1 MNETT
6 TYTEAQTSP
15 GFARTVILPIAA
27 ATVALVIAV
36 IGALI
41 VRGESDIDG
50 INFFVESLSGG
61 AARQLGGLSVIAP
74 LGFAFGAGLAA
85 AFNPCGFAMLPA
97 YMGLYLGVGDEDNP
111 SFIAHIGK
119 ALLIGGSVTV
129 GFILLFAAAGAVI
142 GLGARSVVGSV
153 LPWIGLGVGI
163 LLTIAGAWLLGGGK
177 LYTALAQQMAE
188 KFGNPGQANIRGY
201 FIFGLAYGL
210 ASLSCNPS
218 HISRRSRLILRSR
231 KHLDSIRP
239 IHPLRRRN
247 GNRHHHTHTRHGAVQ
262 GSDGRRHAQSHALHA
277 VRRHMAD
284 AHRRHIHRLL
294 LAHHRQ
300 RPGVTRKSTVKKKRR
315 PPIGLAGVSYPTIFP
330 QSCQS
335 LPSYPEPSAAL
346 PTD

>member
-27 ATVALVIAV
+27 ATVALAIAV

-61 AARQLGGLSVIAP
+61 AARQLGGLSIIAP

-210 ASLSCNPS
+210 ASLSCTLPIFLAVVGS
-218 HISRRSRLILRSR
+218 SFAAASIWTAFAQFILYAVGMGTVIITLTLGMALFKGAMVGGMRKVMPYIQPVGTWLMLIAGTYIVFYWLT
-231 KHLDSIRP
+231 I
-239 IHPLRRRN
+239 
-247 GNRHHHTHTRHGAVQ
+247 GNVLG
-262 GSDGRRHAQSHALHA
+262 
-277 VRRHMAD
+277 
-284 AHRRHIHRLL
+284 
-294 LAHHRQ
+294 
-300 RPGVTRKSTVKKKRR
+300 
-315 PPIGLAGVSYPTIFP
+315 
-330 QSCQS
+330 
-335 LPSYPEPSAAL
+335 
-346 PTD
+346 

>member
-15 GFARTVILPIAA
+15 GFARTAILPIAA
-27 ATVALVIAV
+27 ATIALAIAV

-210 ASLSCNPS
+210 ASLSCTLPIFLAVVGS
-218 HISRRSRLILRSR
+218 SFAAASIWTAFAQFILYAVGMGTVIITLTLGMALFKGAMVGGMRKVMPYMQSVGTWLMLIAGTYIVFYWLT
-231 KHLDSIRP
+231 I
-239 IHPLRRRN
+239 
-247 GNRHHHTHTRHGAVQ
+247 GNVLG
-262 GSDGRRHAQSHALHA
+262 
-277 VRRHMAD
+277 
-284 AHRRHIHRLL
+284 
-294 LAHHRQ
+294 
-300 RPGVTRKSTVKKKRR
+300 
-315 PPIGLAGVSYPTIFP
+315 
-330 QSCQS
+330 
-335 LPSYPEPSAAL
+335 
-346 PTD
+346 

>member
-6 TYTEAQTSP
+6 TYTKAQTSP

-27 ATVALVIAV
+27 ATIAIAIAV

-210 ASLSCNPS
+210 ASLSCTLPIFPPY
-218 HISRRSRLILRSR
+218 ISRRSRLRTAFAQFILYAVGMGTVIITLTLGMALFKGAMVGGMR
-231 KHLDSIRP
+231 KVMPYMQSVGTWLMLIAGTY
-239 IHPLRRRN
+239 IVFYWLTI
-247 GNRHHHTHTRHGAVQ
+247 GNVLG
-262 GSDGRRHAQSHALHA
+262 
-277 VRRHMAD
+277 
-284 AHRRHIHRLL
+284 
-294 LAHHRQ
+294 
-300 RPGVTRKSTVKKKRR
+300 
-315 PPIGLAGVSYPTIFP
+315 
-330 QSCQS
+330 
-335 LPSYPEPSAAL
+335 
-346 PTD
+346 

>member
-1 MNETT
+1 MTIAIHTDAPTDAPNYQITDTPRGQHMNEST

-27 ATVALVIAV
+27 ATVALAIAV

-97 YMGLYLGVGDEDNP
+97 YMGLYLGVGDENDT
-111 SFIAHIGK
+111 SFAAHIGK

-210 ASLSCNPS
+210 ASLSCTLPIFLAVVGS
-218 HISRRSRLILRSR
+218 SFAAASIWTAFAQFILYAVGMGTVIITLTLGMALFKGAMVGGMRKVMPYMQSVGTWLMLIAGTYIVFYWLT
-231 KHLDSIRP
+231 I
-239 IHPLRRRN
+239 
-247 GNRHHHTHTRHGAVQ
+247 GNVLG
-262 GSDGRRHAQSHALHA
+262 
-277 VRRHMAD
+277 
-284 AHRRHIHRLL
+284 
-294 LAHHRQ
+294 
-300 RPGVTRKSTVKKKRR
+300 
-315 PPIGLAGVSYPTIFP
+315 
-330 QSCQS
+330 
-335 LPSYPEPSAAL
+335 
-346 PTD
+346 

>member
-27 ATVALVIAV
+27 ATIALALAV

-41 VRGESDIDG
+41 VRGESDIDS

-97 YMGLYLGVGDEDNP
+97 YMGLYLGVGDEDSP

-210 ASLSCNPS
+210 ASLSCTLPIFLAVVGS
-218 HISRRSRLILRSR
+218 SFAAASIWTAFAQFILYAVGMGTVIITLTLGMALFKGAMVGGMRKVMPYMQSVGTWLMLIAGTYIVFYWLT
-231 KHLDSIRP
+231 I
-239 IHPLRRRN
+239 
-247 GNRHHHTHTRHGAVQ
+247 GNVLG
-262 GSDGRRHAQSHALHA
+262 
-277 VRRHMAD
+277 
-284 AHRRHIHRLL
+284 
-294 LAHHRQ
+294 
-300 RPGVTRKSTVKKKRR
+300 
-315 PPIGLAGVSYPTIFP
+315 
-330 QSCQS
+330 
-335 LPSYPEPSAAL
+335 
-346 PTD
+346 

>member
-27 ATVALVIAV
+27 ATVALAIAV

-97 YMGLYLGVGDEDNP
+97 YMGLYLGVGDEDSP

-210 ASLSCNPS
+210 ASLSCTLPIFLAVVGS
-218 HISRRSRLILRSR
+218 SFAAASIWTAFAQFILYAVGMGTVIITLTLGMALFKGAMVGGMRKVMPYMQSVGTWLMLIAGTYIVFYWLT
-231 KHLDSIRP
+231 I
-239 IHPLRRRN
+239 
-247 GNRHHHTHTRHGAVQ
+247 GNVLG
-262 GSDGRRHAQSHALHA
+262 
-277 VRRHMAD
+277 
-284 AHRRHIHRLL
+284 
-294 LAHHRQ
+294 
-300 RPGVTRKSTVKKKRR
+300 
-315 PPIGLAGVSYPTIFP
+315 
-330 QSCQS
+330 
-335 LPSYPEPSAAL
+335 
-346 PTD
+346 

>member
-6 TYTEAQTSP
+6 TYSEAQTSP
-15 GFARTVILPIAA
+15 GFSRTVILPIAA
-27 ATVALVIAV
+27 ATVALAIAV

-210 ASLSCNPS
+210 ASLSCTLPIFLAVVGS
-218 HISRRSRLILRSR
+218 SFAAASIWTAFAQFILYAVGMGTVIITLTLGMALFKGAMVGGMRKVMPYMQSVGTWLMLIAGTYIVFYWLT
-231 KHLDSIRP
+231 I
-239 IHPLRRRN
+239 
-247 GNRHHHTHTRHGAVQ
+247 GNVLG
-262 GSDGRRHAQSHALHA
+262 
-277 VRRHMAD
+277 
-284 AHRRHIHRLL
+284 
-294 LAHHRQ
+294 
-300 RPGVTRKSTVKKKRR
+300 
-315 PPIGLAGVSYPTIFP
+315 
-330 QSCQS
+330 
-335 LPSYPEPSAAL
+335 
-346 PTD
+346 

>member
-27 ATVALVIAV
+27 ATIALAIAV

-210 ASLSCNPS
+210 ASLSCTLPIFLAVVGS
-218 HISRRSRLILRSR
+218 SFAAASIWTAFAQFILYAVGMGTVIITLTLGMALFKGAMVGGMRKVMPYMQSVGTWLMLIAGTYIVFYWLT
-231 KHLDSIRP
+231 I
-239 IHPLRRRN
+239 
-247 GNRHHHTHTRHGAVQ
+247 GNVLG
-262 GSDGRRHAQSHALHA
+262 
-277 VRRHMAD
+277 
-284 AHRRHIHRLL
+284 
-294 LAHHRQ
+294 
-300 RPGVTRKSTVKKKRR
+300 
-315 PPIGLAGVSYPTIFP
+315 
-330 QSCQS
+330 
-335 LPSYPEPSAAL
+335 
-346 PTD
+346 

>member
-27 ATVALVIAV
+27 ATIALALAV

-97 YMGLYLGVGDEDNP
+97 YMGLYLGVGDEDST
-111 SFIAHIGK
+111 SFIARIGK

-153 LPWIGLGVGI
+153 LPWIGLGIGI

-210 ASLSCNPS
+210 ASLSCTLPIFLAVVGS
-218 HISRRSRLILRSR
+218 SFAAASIWTAFAQFILYAVGMGTVIITLTLGMALFKGAMVGGMRKVMPYIQPAGTWLMLIAGAYIVFYWLT
-231 KHLDSIRP
+231 I
-239 IHPLRRRN
+239 
-247 GNRHHHTHTRHGAVQ
+247 GNVLG
-262 GSDGRRHAQSHALHA
+262 
-277 VRRHMAD
+277 
-284 AHRRHIHRLL
+284 
-294 LAHHRQ
+294 
-300 RPGVTRKSTVKKKRR
+300 
-315 PPIGLAGVSYPTIFP
+315 
-330 QSCQS
+330 
-335 LPSYPEPSAAL
+335 
-346 PTD
+346 

>member
-1 MNETT
+1 MNEST

-15 GFARTVILPIAA
+15 GFSRTVILPIAA
-27 ATVALVIAV
+27 ATVALAIAV

-210 ASLSCNPS
+210 ASLSCTLPIFLAVVGS
-218 HISRRSRLILRSR
+218 SFAAASIWTAFAQFILYAVGMGTVIITLTLGMALFKGAMVGGMRKVMPYMQSVGTWLMLIAGTYIVFYWLT
-231 KHLDSIRP
+231 I
-239 IHPLRRRN
+239 
-247 GNRHHHTHTRHGAVQ
+247 GNVLG
-262 GSDGRRHAQSHALHA
+262 
-277 VRRHMAD
+277 
-284 AHRRHIHRLL
+284 
-294 LAHHRQ
+294 
-300 RPGVTRKSTVKKKRR
+300 
-315 PPIGLAGVSYPTIFP
+315 
-330 QSCQS
+330 
-335 LPSYPEPSAAL
+335 
-346 PTD
+346 

>member
-6 TYTEAQTSP
+6 TYTKAQTSP

-27 ATVALVIAV
+27 ATVALAIAV

-210 ASLSCNPS
+210 ASLSCTLPIFLAVVGS
-218 HISRRSRLILRSR
+218 SFAAASIWTAFAQFILYAVGMGTVIITLTLGMALFKGAMVGGMRKVMPYMQSVGTWLMLIAGTYIVFYWLT
-231 KHLDSIRP
+231 I
-239 IHPLRRRN
+239 
-247 GNRHHHTHTRHGAVQ
+247 GNVLG
-262 GSDGRRHAQSHALHA
+262 
-277 VRRHMAD
+277 
-284 AHRRHIHRLL
+284 
-294 LAHHRQ
+294 
-300 RPGVTRKSTVKKKRR
+300 
-315 PPIGLAGVSYPTIFP
+315 
-330 QSCQS
+330 
-335 LPSYPEPSAAL
+335 
-346 PTD
+346 